1 MFYADRA
8 GLAAVYERIRQF
20 ERDYG
25 DRWTPAPLL
34 AELARSGKTFR
45 DLDREK

>member
-1 MFYADRA
+1 VD
-8 GLAAVYERIRQF
+8 ERIRQF

-34 AELARSGKTFR
+34 AELAGSGKTFR
-45 DLDREK
+45 ELDREGGGRQ